1 MRELEAKS
9 PGLVGLKY
17 GMIAMGDSS
26 YVDSF
31 CGAGRSLDEVLQGQG
46 AERLGERSRWMPW
59 KPSCPTTL
67 PCLGRRVDRVPATQG
82 GLSMAASPERCS
94 LLVGLLILMVVSV
107 PRYLAGGMIPI
118 WLDGDRWCRRG
129 IVGRLPVVAIVCGVA
144 CRAAR
149 LMRRLVIC
157 LVVGLLVMGIWHAL
171 FGAWSGWPLL
181 VSHGATLGL
190 LLHALG
196 LWWKPAPERKK

>member
-1 MRELEAKS
+1 
-9 PGLVGLKY
+9 
-17 GMIAMGDSS
+17 
-26 YVDSF
+26 
-31 CGAGRSLDEVLQGQG
+31 
-46 AERLGERSRWMPW
+46 
-59 KPSCPTTL
+59 
-67 PCLGRRVDRVPATQG
+67 
-82 GLSMAASPERCS
+82 MAASPERCS

-107 PRYLAGGMIPI
+107 PRYLAGGHDTHLALM
-118 WLDGDRWCRRG
+118 
-129 IVGRLPVVAIVCGVA
+129 AIGGVA
-144 CRAAR
+144 VASLAVFQWWRLSAALRAELPG